1 MQISEN
7 KIIENFLWHLFCV
20 NFLYTPVMSALQYK
34 FNSVVQGF
42 HEYQFIWAPV
52 VGKEF
57 PCKHEVQG
65 PCGCWP
71 FV

>member
-1 MQISEN
+1 M
-7 KIIENFLWHLFCV
+7 L
-20 NFLYTPVMSALQYK
+20 ALQYK
-34 FNSVVQGF
+34 LNSAVQGF